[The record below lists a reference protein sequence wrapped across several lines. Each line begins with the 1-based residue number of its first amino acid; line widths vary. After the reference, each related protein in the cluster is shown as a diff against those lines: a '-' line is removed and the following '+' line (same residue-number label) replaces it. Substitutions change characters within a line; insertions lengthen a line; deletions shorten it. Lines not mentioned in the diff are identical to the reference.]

1 MAGLLGPDSFA
12 INPDG
17 SVVVQN
23 PVENT
28 SSVQTTLTGGPSG
41 ATPNAPGARIAP
53 TDWNGVM
60 SSSFQTLDAI
70 NKLAGNVLKPY
81 VEAEQKKAYF
91 DGAARV
97 AQGQSLQQIESDQ
110 PWFTK
115 IFGPSA
121 TVRGAQAMA
130 ATTALTQ
137 AETQTLEDM
146 QDLKQKSPDDF
157 RAYLVSQASGI
168 KSTGDPL
175 VDATVQTKLAEQWG
189 PLMKTH
195 MREHIA
201 WQQADMLE
209 KQVNLNVSQAAALA
223 GKRKANE
230 AGWSDEDR
238 TVAYQD
244 VVAAAQPA
252 AGQPKQ
258 SWSKGMVRSLKGALN
273 GGYFDYYNAIKA
285 SPLWNEIDG
294 DAREALEAAVPQY
307 VMKDARNNPAIT
319 NITNDLGALEFNLSH
334 GASGITRPEELNTVI
349 DEYNSRHRKETGS
362 EEPLIN
368 NTKRAQMLREWMTG
382 QMHSDQQNAALARKE
397 DNFRLSG
404 DLARRA
410 FMTGNAS
417 GIKGLELDSKA
428 VSDAMNA
435 EFDAAIG
442 SNNPATIQR
451 FFDRA
456 AQVSHEE
463 KLRSSKLQEL
473 MHVQVPALTSGNGP
487 LTEQQITA
495 LNYAKGLYKTLN
507 GPQAVADYV
516 GADNAGKVI
525 QLINSGVDTNDVQAL
540 NAQRQV
546 IAHTQYKQASTAD
559 RTAMQDV
566 INKADPGTLRAI
578 MPFIG
583 GKGAL
588 TGWELTPEV
597 KKNLADEYAGEAAQ
611 YARSYNLPMEQAAQI
626 VLNKRLANAD
636 LVPGAIIQANN
647 TVQGDVSL
655 NSAVARV
662 LRSKAAASQSTTVYQ
677 AALREMIHDR
687 MTEAVR
693 ARLDAEKNDP
703 NRVLVETLVGG
714 YYGGDMQNF
723 DPYDWEVRSGAQ
735 LGDGRLMLFVWPKD
749 NDLKVRFGAPVGIK
763 ISAGRDENDKDGLA
777 WYINKHTARESEVAR
792 PALIKALKD
801 QYGLQ
806 FQ

>member
-1 MAGLLGPDSFA
+1 MAGSMGPNSFA
-12 INPDG
+12 LNPDG

-23 PVENT
+23 PVNNT
-28 SSVQTTLTGGPSG
+28 SGVQTTLTGGPSS

-81 VEAEQKKAYF
+81 VEAEEKKAYF
-91 DGAARV
+91 EGAARV
-97 AQGQSLQQIESDQ
+97 AQGQSLQQIENDQ

-137 AETQTLEDM
+137 AESQTLEDM
-146 QDLKQKSPDDF
+146 QDLKQKSPDEF
-157 RAYLVSQASGI
+157 RSYLVSQAASI
-168 KSTGDPL
+168 KATGDPL
-175 VDATVQTKLAEQWG
+175 VDATVQAKLAEQWG

-223 GKRKANE
+223 SKRKANST
-230 AGWSDEDR
+230 GWSDEDR
-238 TVAYQD
+238 AMAYRD
-244 VVAAAQPA
+244 AVIAAQPA

-285 SPLWNEIDG
+285 SPLWNEIDA

-319 NITNDLGALEFNLSH
+319 NITNDLGALEFNLTH
-334 GASGITRPEELNTVI
+334 GASGITRPEELHSVI
-349 DEYNSRHRKETGS
+349 DEYNARHRKETGS

-368 NTKRAQMLREWMTG
+368 NTKRAQMLKEWMTG
-382 QMHSDQQNAALARKE
+382 QL
-397 DNFRLSG
+397 
-404 DLARRA
+404 
-410 FMTGNAS
+410 
-417 GIKGLELDSKA
+417 
-428 VSDAMNA
+428 
-435 EFDAAIG
+435 
-442 SNNPATIQR
+442 
-451 FFDRA
+451 
-456 AQVSHEE
+456 
-463 KLRSSKLQEL
+463 
-473 MHVQVPALTSGNGP
+473 
-487 LTEQQITA
+487 
-495 LNYAKGLYKTLN
+495 
-507 GPQAVADYV
+507 
-516 GADNAGKVI
+516 
-525 QLINSGVDTNDVQAL
+525 
-540 NAQRQV
+540 

-597 KKNLADEYAGEAAQ
+597 KKNLADEYASEAAQ
-611 YARSYNLPMEQAAQI
+611 FARSYNLPMEQAAQI

-662 LRSKAAASQSTTVYQ
+662 LRSKAAASQSTTV
-677 AALREMIHDR
+677 
-687 MTEAVR
+687 AVPVGR
-693 ARLDAEKNDP
+693 CPISARRNVP
-703 NRVLVETLVGG
+703 
-714 YYGGDMQNF
+714 
-723 DPYDWEVRSGAQ
+723 
-735 LGDGRLMLFVWPKD
+735 
-749 NDLKVRFGAPVGIK
+749 RFGGAFSCRSAMLDEAERWLNALPFTQLCANTAIEQGR
-763 ISAGRDENDKDGLA
+763 ISSTRGG
-777 WYINKHTARESEVAR
+777 V
-792 PALIKALKD
+792 
-801 QYGLQ
+801 
-806 FQ
+806 

>member
-1 MAGLLGPDSFA
+1 MAGAMGPDSFA
-12 INPDG
+12 LNSDG
-17 SVVVQN
+17 SVVLQS
-23 PVENT
+23 PVDNT
-28 SSVQTTLTGGPSG
+28 SSVQTTLDGGPSS

-60 SSSFQTLDAI
+60 SSSFKTLDAV
-70 NKLAGNVLKPY
+70 NKLAGNILKPY

-91 DGAARV
+91 EGAARV

-121 TVRGAQAMA
+121 TVRGAQAMS

-146 QDLKQKSPDDF
+146 QDLKQQSPDAF
-157 RAYLVSQASGI
+157 RSYLVNQASGI

-175 VDATVQTKLAEQWG
+175 VDATVQAKLAEQWG

-201 WQQADMLE
+201 WQQSDMLE
-209 KQVNLNVSQAAALA
+209 KQVNMNVSQAAALA
-223 GKRKANE
+223 GKRTANST
-230 AGWSDEDR
+230 GWSDEDR
-238 TVAYQD
+238 SVAYQD

-252 AGQPKQ
+252 AGQPLA
-258 SWSKGMVRSLKGALN
+258 SWNKGMVRSLKGALN

-285 SPLWNEIDG
+285 SPLWNKIDG

-349 DEYNSRHRKETGS
+349 DEYNSRHRNQTGS
-362 EEPLIN
+362 DEPLIN
-368 NTKRAQMLREWMTG
+368 NTQRAKMLKEWMAG
-382 QMHSDQQNAALARKE
+382 QMHAQTQNLALAKKE
-397 DNFRLSG
+397 DTFRLSG
-404 DLARRA
+404 DLTRQA

-417 GIKGLELDSKA
+417 SIKGLELDPKA
-428 VSDAMNA
+428 VNDAMNA

-442 SNNPATIQR
+442 SNDPATMQR

-456 AQVSHEE
+456 GQVSHDE
-463 KLRSSKLQEL
+463 KLRSSKLEEL
-473 MHVQVPALTSGNGP
+473 MKVQVPALTSGNGP
-487 LTEQQITA
+487 LTEQQMTA

-546 IAHTQYKQASTAD
+546 IAHTQYKQATTAD
-559 RTAMQDV
+559 RTAMQDT
-566 INKADPGTLRAI
+566 INKADPGWFRRIL
-578 MPFIG
+578 PWG

-588 TGWELTPEV
+588 SGWELSPEV
-597 KKNLADEYAGEAAQ
+597 KKNLGDEYASEAAQ

-636 LVPGAIIQANN
+636 AVPGAIIQANN

-662 LRSKAAASQSTTVYQ
+662 LHSKAAAGQSTSIYQ
-677 AALREMIHDR
+677 DSMKELIHDR
-687 MTEAVR
+687 MTAIVK
-693 ARLDAEKNDP
+693 AK
-703 NRVLVETLVGG
+703 
-714 YYGGDMQNF
+714 GGDMPNF
-723 DPYDWEVRSGAQ
+723 KPDDWEIRSGAQ

-749 NDLKVRFGAPVGIK
+749 NDAKVRMGGPSSVIIGAGQ
-763 ISAGRDENDKDGLA
+763 DENDKSGLA
-777 WYINKHTARESEVAR
+777 WYINQHTNKVHESLSN
-792 PALIKALKD
+792 PNKAIIE
-801 QYGLQ
+801 QSGLQ
-806 FQ
+806 KYKPAAPYAQP

>member
-1 MAGLLGPDSFA
+1 MAGSMGPDSFA
-12 INPDG
+12 LNPDG
-17 SVVVQN
+17 SVVIQN

-28 SSVQTTLTGGPSG
+28 SSVQTTLTGGPSN
-41 ATPNAPGARIAP
+41 ATPVAPGARIAP

-81 VEAEQKKAYF
+81 VEAEEKKAYF
-91 DGAARV
+91 EGAARV
-97 AQGQSLQQIESDQ
+97 AQGQSLQQIENDQ

-121 TVRGAQAMA
+121 TVRGAQAMS

-146 QDLKQKSPDDF
+146 QDLKQQSPDAF
-157 RAYLVSQASGI
+157 RSYLVAQAAGI

-223 GKRKANE
+223 GKRTANST
-230 AGWSDEDR
+230 GWSDEDR
-238 TVAYQD
+238 SVAYQD

-252 AGQPKQ
+252 AGQPQ
-258 SWSKGMVRSLKGALN
+258 ASWNKGMVRSLKGALN
-273 GGYFDYYNAIKA
+273 GGYFDYYKAIKA
-285 SPLWNEIDG
+285 SPLWDKIDG

-349 DEYNSRHRKETGS
+349 DEYNSRHRNQTGS
-362 EEPLIN
+362 DEPLIN
-368 NTKRAQMLREWMTG
+368 NTKRAQMLKEWMTG
-382 QMHSDQQNAALARKE
+382 QMYSEQQNAALAKKE

-404 DLARRA
+404 DLARKA

-417 GIKGLELDSKA
+417 SIKGLELDPKA
-428 VSDAMNA
+428 VNDAMNA
-435 EFDAAIG
+435 EFDAAVG
-442 SNNPATIQR
+442 SNDPATIQR

-456 AQVSHEE
+456 GQVSHDE

-473 MHVQVPALTSGNGP
+473 MRVQVPALTGGNGP
-487 LTEQQITA
+487 ITEQQIAA
-495 LNYAKGLYKTLN
+495 LNYAKGLNKTLN

-525 QLINSGVDTNDVQAL
+525 QLINSGVETNDVQAL

-546 IAHTQYKQASTAD
+546 IAHAQHKQATEAD
-559 RTAMQDV
+559 RLAMRDA
-566 INKADPGTLRAI
+566 ITKADPGLFRRIFAGSGL
-578 MPFIG
+578 M
-583 GKGAL
+583 
-588 TGWELTPEV
+588 TGWDLSPEV
-597 KKNLADEYAGEAAQ
+597 KENLGDEYAHEAAQ
-611 YARSYNLPMEQAAQI
+611 YARANNLPMEQAARI

-636 LVPGAIIQANN
+636 LVPGAVIQANN

-662 LRSKAAASQSTTVYQ
+662 LHSKAAATQSTSIYQ
-677 AALREMIHDR
+677 DAMKELIHDR
-687 MTEAVR
+687 MTAIVK
-693 ARLDAEKNDP
+693 AK
-703 NRVLVETLVGG
+703 
-714 YYGGDMQNF
+714 GGDMSNF
-723 DPYDWEVRSGAQ
+723 KPDDWEIRSGAQ
-735 LGDGRLMLFVWPKD
+735 LGDGRLMLLVWPKD
-749 NDLKVRFGAPVGIK
+749 NDAKVRLGVSQMK
-763 ISAGRDENDKDGLA
+763 ISAGQDENDKDGLA
-777 WYINKHTARESEVAR
+777 WYINKLSVSAEELRRQLHPDYGKPARTPTLDPQGFEAR
-792 PALIKALKD
+792 RKQAMRD
-801 QYGLQ
+801 HGL
-806 FQ
+806 

>member
-1 MAGLLGPDSFA
+1 MAGSMGPNSFA
-12 INPDG
+12 LNPDG

-23 PVENT
+23 PVNNT
-28 SSVQTTLTGGPSG
+28 SGVQTTLTGGPSS

-81 VEAEQKKAYF
+81 VEAEEKKAYF
-91 DGAARV
+91 EGAARV
-97 AQGQSLQQIESDQ
+97 AQGQSLQQIENDQ

-137 AETQTLEDM
+137 AESQTLEDM
-146 QDLKQKSPDDF
+146 QDLKQKSPDEF
-157 RAYLVSQASGI
+157 RSYLVSQAASI
-168 KSTGDPL
+168 KATGDPL
-175 VDATVQTKLAEQWG
+175 VDATVQAKLAEQWG

-223 GKRKANE
+223 SKRKANST
-230 AGWSDEDR
+230 GWSDEDR
-238 TVAYQD
+238 AMAYRD
-244 VVAAAQPA
+244 AVIAAQPA

-285 SPLWNEIDG
+285 SPLWNEIDA

-319 NITNDLGALEFNLSH
+319 NITNDLGALEFNLTH
-334 GASGITRPEELNTVI
+334 GASGITRPEELHSVI
-349 DEYNSRHRKETGS
+349 DEYNARHRKETGS

-368 NTKRAQMLREWMTG
+368 NTKRAQMLKEWMTG
-382 QMHSDQQNAALARKE
+382 QLHAQTQGLALAKKE

-404 DLARRA
+404 DLARTA

-417 GIKGLELDSKA
+417 SIKGLELDSKA
-428 VSDAMNA
+428 VNDAMNA
-435 EFDAAIG
+435 EFDAAVG
-442 SNNPATIQR
+442 SNDPAAIQR
-451 FFDRA
+451 YFDRA
-456 AQVSHEE
+456 AQVSHDE

-473 MHVQVPALTSGNGP
+473 MRVQIPALTSGNGP

-597 KKNLADEYAGEAAQ
+597 KKNLADEYASEAAQ
-611 YARSYNLPMEQAAQI
+611 FARSYNLPMEQAAQI

-677 AALREMIHDR
+677 AALREMIRDK
-687 MTEAVR
+687 MTTIVKAKSDP
-693 ARLDAEKNDP
+693 AKIAETES
-703 NRVLVETLVGG
+703 RGG
-714 YYGGDMQNF
+714 IVVDF

-735 LGDGRLMLFVWPKD
+735 LGDGQLALFVWPKD
-749 NDLKVRFGAPVGIK
+749 DDLKVRWGAPTMIRIG
-763 ISAGRDENDKDGLA
+763 AGSDENDKDGLA

-792 PALIKALKD
+792 PALIKSLRD
-801 QYGLQ
+801 QFGLQ

>member
-1 MAGLLGPDSFA
+1 MAGSMGPDSFA
-12 INPDG
+12 LNSDG
-17 SVVVQN
+17 SVVIQN
-23 PVENT
+23 PVNNT
-28 SSVQTTLTGGPSG
+28 SSVQTSLDGGPSN
-41 ATPNAPGARIAP
+41 ATPFAPGARIAP
-53 TDWNGVM
+53 TDWAGVT

-70 NKLAGNVLKPY
+70 NKLAGNVLQPY

-91 DGAARV
+91 EGAARV

-115 IFGPSA
+115 VFGPSA

-146 QDLKQKSPDDF
+146 QEMKQQSPDAF
-157 RAYLVSQASGI
+157 RSYLVSQAAGI

-175 VDATVQTKLAEQWG
+175 VDATVQAKLAEQWG

-201 WQQADMLE
+201 WQQGDMLE
-209 KQVNLNVSQAAALA
+209 KQVNMNVSQAGALA
-223 GKRKANE
+223 GKRKANT

-238 TVAYQD
+238 AVAYQD
-244 VVAAAQPA
+244 VVAAAMPA

-258 SWSKGMVRSLKGALN
+258 SWNKGMVRSLKGALN
-273 GGYFDYYNAIKA
+273 AGYFDYYNAIKA

-334 GASGITRPEELNTVI
+334 GASGITRPEELGTVI

-368 NTKRAQMLREWMTG
+368 NTKRAQMLKEWMTG
-382 QMHSDQQNAALARKE
+382 QLASDKQNLALAKKE

-404 DLARRA
+404 DLARQA

-417 GIKGLELDSKA
+417 SIKGLELDSKA
-428 VSDAMNA
+428 TNDAMNA
-435 EFDAAIG
+435 EFDAAVG
-442 SNNPATIQR
+442 SNDPAMIQR
-451 FFDRA
+451 YFDRA
-456 AQVSHEE
+456 AQVSHDE

-473 MHVQVPALTSGNGP
+473 MQVQVPALTSGNGP
-487 LTEQQITA
+487 LTDQQITA

-566 INKADPGTLRAI
+566 INKADPGWFRRIL
-578 MPFIG
+578 PWG

-588 TGWELTPEV
+588 SGWELSPEV
-597 KKNLADEYAGEAAQ
+597 KKNLGDEYAHEAAQ

-626 VLNKRLANAD
+626 VLNKHLANAD
-636 LVPGAIIQANN
+636 AVPGAIIQANE

-662 LRSKAAASQSTTVYQ
+662 LHSKAAAGQSTSIYQ
-677 AALREMIHDR
+677 DSMKELIHDR
-687 MTEAVR
+687 MTSIVKA
-693 ARLDAEKNDP
+693 K
-703 NRVLVETLVGG
+703 
-714 YYGGDMQNF
+714 GGDMPNF
-723 DPYDWEVRSGAQ
+723 KPDDWEIRSGAQ

-749 NDLKVRFGAPVGIK
+749 NDAKVRMGGPTSLIIG
-763 ISAGRDENDKDGLA
+763 AGRDENDKSGLA
-777 WYINKHTARESEVAR
+777 WYINQHTSKAHESLSNPNRAIIEQSGLQKFKPAAPYAR
-792 PALIKALKD
+792 P
-801 QYGLQ
+801 
-806 FQ
+806 